1 MVHAVSNG
9 SGVES
14 NGRDGEHRSVKRV
27 GCAIQGG
34 GLDGGVDGEREA
46 EPRRQHGLGCHF
58 ELLQLG
64 LLQSLGLGPPV
75 LEPDF
80 DLCLCEVEGA
90 GELGP
95 LGDGQV
101 LLLAELA
108 LQGQQLRGGERGAG
122 LPIRLV
128 LPQRAGSGAQV
139 SCKEG
144 RAGYHSGRDTPG
156 LCCLSRGSP
165 PGVPRVPSKHGLLQ
179 RGGSANL
186 VLTDLQLTALQLVKG
201 IFFPQRFQK
210 GQRIHR
216 SLWESLHRGLKH
228 TKKLPWRL
236 HSSRKVQ
243 KMPQK
248 QEIPKRRA
256 QPCSRI
262 SPLQVTAEKTL
273 TVSVVS
279 LTGHFF
285 FLIFFLPNQV
295 FPPLINFDEWV
306 SSDKSTDIKTKL
318 KQKSSAFNST
328 LSFYD
333 ICQLKKKTEPRQNS
347 SISLPIKAKKKS
359 TTFLFLPST
368 PARLGNIP
376 GMAER

>member
-156 LCCLSRGSP
+156 LCCLSQGSP

-201 IFFPQRFQK
+201 DFFPSAVSKGTENSQVALGVTSQGSKAHQETALAAAQLQESAKNATKAGDSQK
-210 GQRIHR
+210 
-216 SLWESLHRGLKH
+216 ESPAL
-228 TKKLPWRL
+228 
-236 HSSRKVQ
+236 
-243 KMPQK
+243 
-248 QEIPKRRA
+248 
-256 QPCSRI
+256 
-262 SPLQVTAEKTL
+262 LQD
-273 TVSVVS
+273 
-279 LTGHFF
+279 
-285 FLIFFLPNQV
+285 
-295 FPPLINFDEWV
+295 FPTT
-306 SSDKSTDIKTKL
+306 SDS
-318 KQKSSAFNST
+318 
-328 LSFYD
+328 
-333 ICQLKKKTEPRQNS
+333 
-347 SISLPIKAKKKS
+347 
-359 TTFLFLPST
+359 
-368 PARLGNIP
+368 
-376 GMAER
+376 